1 MSSLEFIPYTFIRI
15 RNNSVCH
22 LDLLSILSLESDVP
36 YLKYQMSNTV
46 ICQNVKIGH
55 LLTCAEAFPVFT
67 ASQKKHVLSL
77 SIYKHF
83 CNQVKSVIVAAA
95 TINLLVKNPSKICSN
110 FLTKACRETPRVSN

>member
-1 MSSLEFIPYTFIRI
+1 MDVSVRVQGCMSSLEFIPYTFIRI

-83 CNQVKSVIVAAA
+83 RNQIISQQAGF
-95 TINLLVKNPSKICSN
+95 PQ
-110 FLTKACRETPRVSN
+110 CRLGS